1 MRQKKTG
8 RRASLEERARAQEL
22 VDLYRLAEQ
31 SPGRRHCLNPKSPPE
46 EQEFF
51 YANVDELLIALEGFA
66 EHGTFELVEAIEF
79 DILEIHFEVKDL
91 RENGLTRE
99 EAVAAVAEKHHKSC
113 RQIERE
119 LKHVSEVWP
128 VHIQN
133 GQTESEW
140 AKAHPEPDD
149 KD

>member
-8 RRASLEERARAQEL
+8 RRASPEERARAKEL

-31 SPGRRHCLNPKSPPE
+31 SPGQRHCLNPESPPE

-51 YANVDELLIALEGFA
+51 YANVEELLAVLEGFA
-66 EHGTFELVEAIEF
+66 RNGTFEFVEAVEF
-79 DILEIHFEVKDL
+79 EILDIYFEVKDL